1 MHIQITFQALNIIKL
16 HEISFSVL
24 TIIILFI
31 QNKLKGKTDFIF
43 WKYLKVKTDVQN
55 IGFL

>member
-1 MHIQITFQALNIIKL
+1 MQITFQALKIIKL

-31 QNKLKGKTDFIF
+31 QNKLKGKTDFAI
-43 WKYLKVKTDVQN
+43 
-55 IGFL
+55 

>member
-1 MHIQITFQALNIIKL
+1 MINL

-31 QNKLKGKTDFIF
+31 QNKLKGKTDFTI
-43 WKYLKVKTDVQN
+43 WKYLKLKTDVQN